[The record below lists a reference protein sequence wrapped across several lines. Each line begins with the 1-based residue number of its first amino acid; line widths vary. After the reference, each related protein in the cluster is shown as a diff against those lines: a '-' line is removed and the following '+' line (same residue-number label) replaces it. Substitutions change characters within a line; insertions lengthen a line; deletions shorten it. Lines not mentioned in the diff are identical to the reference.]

1 MSEIRDCL
9 PPDRNPRRPGLA
21 LPKGS
26 IDTHVHVFEP
36 GYALS
41 PGHGYN
47 PPHSTLADLK
57 HLHATLGVDRVVFT
71 QPSVYGTDNSAILDA
86 MAALN
91 AQTPDRARAVVAL
104 AMDVSDKALAALDAS
119 GVRGVR
125 LNFDNKGGM
134 PIEPTQIPELAA
146 RIRPFGWHLEFL
158 FPGKDIVELMPVFA
172 ALKVPMSIAHFA
184 YQPASAGVGAPGFR
198 ALIELARRGN
208 TWIKISGANRVAA
221 TDLPPYDDVKPMAQA
236 LIEAASGRIMWGTD
250 WPHPNKYVANPN
262 DGDLVDAFGDWV
274 SDGGMRRK
282 IMVDTP
288 GAFYGFAP
296 GLRAASVRR
305 NSSSGGVTSAA

>member
-1 MSEIRDCL
+1 MSDIRDCL
-9 PPDRNPRRPGLA
+9 APDRNPRRPSVV

-26 IDTHVHVFEP
+26 IDTHVHVFER

-41 PGHGYN
+41 PRRGYN
-47 PPHSTLADLK
+47 PPDSTLADLE
-57 HLHATLGVDRVVFT
+57 HLHATLGIGRVVFT

-86 MAALN
+86 MAKLN
-91 AQTPDRARAVVAL
+91 RRTPGRARCVVAL
-104 AMDVSDKALAALDAS
+104 GMDITDKELSALDAS

-134 PIEPTQIPELAA
+134 PIGIGDIAQLAA

-158 FPGKDIVELMPVFA
+158 FPGRQIIELMPAFT
-172 ALKVPMSIAHFA
+172 ALEVPMSIAHFA
-184 YQPASAGVGAPGFR
+184 YQPATAGVGAPGFR
-198 ALIELARRGN
+198 ALVELMRRGN
-208 TWIKISGANRVAA
+208 TWIKISGANRVSA

-236 LIEAASGRIMWGTD
+236 LIEAAPERIMWGTD
-250 WPHPNKYVANPN
+250 WPHPNKYAVNPN

-274 SDGGMRRK
+274 TDEATRRR

-288 GAFYGFAP
+288 AAFYRF
-296 GLRAASVRR
+296 
-305 NSSSGGVTSAA
+305 